1 MKNFV
6 RLTFIGD
13 IMCQKEQ
20 SLAAL
25 ARHGTYRYDE
35 AFAPIRHLF
44 VKSDYVIGNLETPLA
59 SEKHGYSTE
68 SFRFNTPESFLDALK
83 LAGVNFVSTANNHI
97 LDRGVE
103 GIVETL
109 HCLDHHGMDHSGSY
123 LNSDD
128 SEKIFIKDF
137 GDIKLALLSF
147 TYGTNSEFYGDPLSE
162 AEQWRVDLLR
172 KQPAKKTS
180 RTGSPT
186 LKSRLQRWLP
196 LRVKI
201 ALSAL
206 IGKTQRRV
214 PQFIADNAPPDEID
228 SQANLRFI
236 ERARAKIIRAKEIA
250 DVVIILPHIGGQYN
264 PAPGEYSKWTMQW
277 IAGLGVDVIVANHP
291 HVPLRCELFPNGA
304 LGAYSLGNFCFNP
317 SDGCIIPGQ
326 FADYGIVLH
335 LEISK
340 DTRKISSASFQIVK
354 TIVES
359 DGFAVVHSLAD
370 LIRRE
375 TNPLERQM
383 LVIENE
389 VLVNRFCGG
398 SATVMPQDEYRL
410 SLTK

>member
-1 MKNFV
+1 MKNCV
-6 RLTFIGD
+6 RLTFVGD

-35 AFAPIRHLF
+35 AFAPIRCLF
-44 VKSDYVIGNLETPLA
+44 EKSDYVIGNLETPLA

-68 SFRFNTPESFLDALK
+68 SFRFNTPESFLEALK
-83 LAGVNFVSTANNHI
+83 WAGVNFVSTANNHI
-97 LDRGVE
+97 LDRGLE
-103 GIVETL
+103 GLVQTL
-109 HCLDHHGMDHSGSY
+109 RCLDRKGIDHSGSY
-123 LNSDD
+123 LNPED

-137 GDIKLALLSF
+137 GGFKLALLSF

-162 AEQWRVDLLR
+162 DEQWRVDLLR
-172 KQPAKKTS
+172 KQPVLKAS

-186 LKSRLQRWLP
+186 LKSLLQRWLP
-196 LRVKI
+196 LRVKM

-206 IGKTQRRV
+206 GGKAQRRV
-214 PQFIADNAPPDEID
+214 PEFIADNVHPTEID
-228 SQANLRFI
+228 SQANAPFI
-236 ERARAKIIRAKEIA
+236 ERARTKILRAKELA

-277 IAGLGVDVIVANHP
+277 IAGLGVDAIVANHP
-291 HVPLRCELFPNGA
+291 HVPLRYEHFPSGA

-317 SDGCIIPGQ
+317 SDGCLVPGQ

-335 LEISK
+335 LEVSK
-340 DTRKISSASFQIVK
+340 DTRKISGISFQIVK

-359 DGFAVVHSLAD
+359 DGFAVVHPLSD
-370 LIRRE
+370 LIRSE
-375 TNPLERQM
+375 TDLLKQQK

-389 VLVNRFCGG
+389 VLINRFSGG
-398 SATVMPQDEYRL
+398 SVTVIPQDEY
-410 SLTK
+410 SFSFTK